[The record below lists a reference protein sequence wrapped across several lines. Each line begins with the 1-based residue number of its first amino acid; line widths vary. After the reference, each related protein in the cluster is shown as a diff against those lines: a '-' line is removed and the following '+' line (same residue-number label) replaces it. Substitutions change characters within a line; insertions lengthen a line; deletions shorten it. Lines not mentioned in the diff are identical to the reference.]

1 MRNHK
6 RSQSENKNNNGING
20 YDNIYSLNNNM
31 LLKTINYENNYKIEQ
46 KYIRNYFLEK
56 KTKKPIKT

>member
-1 MRNHK
+1 MRNHR
-6 RSQSENKNNNGING
+6 RSQSENKNNNG

-31 LLKTINYENNYKIEQ
+31 LLKTINSENNNKIEQ
-46 KYIRNYFLEK
+46 RYIRNYFLEK